1 MNIFGHNFRLAIWGE
16 SHGPQIGISIDGVP
30 AGIPL
35 SAEDFEADLAR
46 RRSGARGTTPRREP
60 DIPQIV
66 SGLYNGMTTGAP
78 LTIEFANT
86 DTHSQDYAT
95 VARHY
100 RPSHADLV
108 AYHRFNGFND
118 PRGGGHFSAR
128 LTVAFVAAGVVAKK
142 MLPPGI
148 AFDTRLTEIGG
159 CTDPARFDEVLRA
172 AAADLDSVGGIIEC
186 RVQGVPLGLGQPF
199 FDSAESLIAHLLFA
213 IPAVKGVEF
222 GSGFAGARLRGSQN
236 NDPLLDVEGTT
247 ATNNAGGINGGITN
261 GNEIVVRA
269 AVKPTPSIGREQ
281 NTYNLA
287 TDKVEPLT
295 IRGRH
300 DVCVALRRGHR
311 TGQLDPALMSV
322 PETSTPYA
330 PQPQGAPEV
339 TTRRGLLDRLTARLT
354 GLYDA
359 REARSIALVALA
371 ELAGLP
377 LSALLTDPGAPM
389 AADGFEA
396 MAAQLAAGRPVQY
409 VVGHTEFYGHR
420 FAVRE
425 GVLIPRPETEEL
437 VSWVVHDERRARALL
452 DVGTGSGCIAASLA
466 LALPGAEVFAADL
479 SDAALAIAAE
489 NCCTLGAR
497 VTLRKADALGG
508 LDEIFPGPF
517 DAIVSNPPYVPQSD
531 LAAMHAN
538 VREYEPREALFVPD
552 DDALQFYRA
561 IARAGRRMLRP
572 GGKLYF
578 EIYERSAGQMRLLL
592 GEEGYTDTEVRE
604 DLNGKPRMVCSR
616 MN

>member
-1 MNIFGHNFRLAIWGE
+1 
-16 SHGPQIGISIDGVP
+16 
-30 AGIPL
+30 
-35 SAEDFEADLAR
+35 
-46 RRSGARGTTPRREP
+46 
-60 DIPQIV
+60 
-66 SGLYNGMTTGAP
+66 
-78 LTIEFANT
+78 
-86 DTHSQDYAT
+86 
-95 VARHY
+95 
-100 RPSHADLV
+100 
-108 AYHRFNGFND
+108 
-118 PRGGGHFSAR
+118 
-128 LTVAFVAAGVVAKK
+128 
-142 MLPPGI
+142 
-148 AFDTRLTEIGG
+148 
-159 CTDPARFDEVLRA
+159 
-172 AAADLDSVGGIIEC
+172 
-186 RVQGVPLGLGQPF
+186 
-199 FDSAESLIAHLLFA
+199 
-213 IPAVKGVEF
+213 
-222 GSGFAGARLRGSQN
+222 
-236 NDPLLDVEGTT
+236 
-247 ATNNAGGINGGITN
+247 
-261 GNEIVVRA
+261 
-269 AVKPTPSIGREQ
+269 
-281 NTYNLA
+281 
-287 TDKVEPLT
+287 
-295 IRGRH
+295 
-300 DVCVALRRGHR
+300 
-311 TGQLDPALMSV
+311 
-322 PETSTPYA
+322 
-330 PQPQGAPEV
+330 
-339 TTRRGLLDRLTARLT
+339 
-354 GLYDA
+354 
-359 REARSIALVALA
+359 
-371 ELAGLP
+371 
-377 LSALLTDPGAPM
+377 M

-466 LALPGAEVFAADL
+466 LALPGAEVCAADL

-489 NCCTLGAR
+489 NCRTLGAR

-517 DAIVSNPPYVPQSD
+517 DTIVSNPPYVPQSD

-578 EIYERSAGQMRLLL
+578 EIYERSAEQMRLLL